1 MKAAAR
7 PYRFLLAIDG
17 SSHANRAAEYL
28 ARRASRLRPCEVHL
42 VIVWPPR
49 LSDLLSPVQHDLL
62 LQAATET
69 EASRRM
75 LDGAGIA
82 YRFHSEPGDPA
93 REIVR
98 LVQTL
103 ECDEIVIGSRGMS
116 ALDGLAIG
124 SVAYKIVHE
133 SPVPVTV
140 IPNPYGAAELEL
152 EDGEQVHRVLLPV
165 DGSQPAARAVEY
177 ACTLRDA
184 RVPVE
189 VRLLNVQLPIVSGN
203 VRRFVSSETIEAY
216 CRAEGEVALKTARKT
231 LQSAGLAFKEHI
243 LIGHPAETLVKEAL
257 RWGCTRIVMGTR
269 GLGALANVL
278 VGSTALQV
286 MHLSE
291 IPVTLVK

>member
-1 MKAAAR
+1 MMAAAR
-7 PYRFLLAIDG
+7 PYRYLLAIDG

-49 LSDLLSPVQHDLL
+49 VADLLSPAQHDLL
-62 LQAATET
+62 LQTATET
-69 EASRRM
+69 AASRRT
-75 LDGAGIA
+75 LDGAGVV
-82 YRFHSEPGDPA
+82 YRFHSELGDPA
-93 REIVR
+93 GEIVR
-98 LVQTL
+98 LVRSL
-103 ECDEIVIGSRGMS
+103 GCDEIVIGSRGMS
-116 ALDGLAIG
+116 ALDGLTIG

-140 IPNPYGAAELEL
+140 IPNPHGAAQLEL
-152 EDGEQVHRVLLPV
+152 EDGEQAHRVLLPV
-165 DGSQPAARAVEY
+165 DGSQPAARAVDY
-177 ACTLRDA
+177 ACGLHDA

-216 CRAEGEVALKTARKT
+216 LRAEGEVALKTART
-231 LQSAGLAFKEHI
+231 ALQSAGLAFDEQI
-243 LIGHPAETLVKEAL
+243 LVGHPADTLVKEAV
-257 RWGCTRIVMGTR
+257 RQGCTRIVMGTR